1 MTTNDIRR
9 AHQRRTQLHDRTA
22 GTLEL
27 LADIYRD
34 NDWKL
39 LADPTSNTP
48 FRTFT
53 HFVAAELSISPAYAR
68 RYQQTIR
75 DLVLPVRDIA
85 GHHAATAITLAD
97 TERLGRNGITA
108 FLATLTTDPI
118 TGPDPA
124 TALRERL
131 RNATPTS
138 ASPHP
143 TAHTN
148 SPGAQQLAAT
158 VPTTTPATNPTAP
171 PPWRTDAA
179 STETPTNA
187 TTPLLTAVTTL
198 VSTDPTHAAHH
209 IPPER
214 ATDLARAALV
224 LTQLRAHV
232 LAATR

>member
-1 MTTNDIRR
+1 MTTTDIRR

-22 GTLEL
+22 STLEL

-53 HFVAAELSISPAYAR
+53 NFIAAELSISPAYAR

-108 FLATLTTDPI
+108 FLTTLTTEPI
-118 TGPDPA
+118 TDPDPA

-131 RNATPTS
+131 RNATPSS

-143 TAHTN
+143 PAHTN
-148 SPGAQQLAAT
+148 TPGAQQLAAT
-158 VPTTTPATNPTAP
+158 VPTTTPTTNPTAP
-171 PPWRTDAA
+171 PPWRTDAG
-179 STETPTNA
+179 STETPTTA